1 MSPPRTRPRRPSVTV
16 THETRPK
23 GPPRAPPRRDPLQSA
38 YGNSVANT
46 IVFTDPLV
54 ITASPP
60 KPADTITFEP
70 EVITARPPPA
80 APSKTITFEPEVI
93 TARPP
98 PAVPSKTAVPSRT
111 ITFEPVVITARAP
124 AQPEKPPQTAG
135 SEAIVLAPVTIYGR
149 APPREAAAK
158 DPAPAAKVGKDG
170 EVVFEP
176 DVIVGRA
183 PGVSVEAGE
192 GPDQTGP
199 LGKMAPD
206 DKRPPSAT
214 DLKHVDPDGTPKPKA
229 TAGEEG
235 EAVVP
240 EGEDEES
247 ERKPGAP
254 VSKDDKVSEEGLPKP
269 AAVAQQAA
277 APQPAA
283 AAESGGVADLAAW
296 RSRVSAATAAT
307 PRPTLGSAPVAS
319 VTVIS
324 VTGRAAGARHR
335 AGGAAVAKD
344 ARKAVRPPP
353 EVPKQL
359 PPPPPTPV
367 PAADKLI
374 TDASDKEMPEQ
385 KLPVLEQRAP
395 DAAVPTM
402 DTELASDIGSK
413 IEIPPPEPKPELAP
427 GEKKPLDTKQVKKL
441 KDAKAKEPE
450 PDKRAK
456 PGQQMTLKDTAPK
469 PTPGVEVGTKGQSRK
484 KVALVLAELL
494 RSPDAEAGKI
504 VAESRQEAYPQS
516 ALEREYPALGEE
528 KKDEVVTDLKTQVDQ
543 IRAIAGISADE
554 LDQAIKSREE
564 SLQKLAAGAK
574 DAFADADKE
583 AKEETKKSGEEAA
596 EKIAGAREAIDEDTI
611 QKMIAATGEA
621 DPEVVKLRRDKGLR
635 DLSRRAA
642 RQDVYYEKTGERRI
656 KALDASHTRMRNAYK
671 NAAKADQE
679 KIFKK
684 VFDEARKAKKTDDE
698 AKKQAT
704 TQSESDALPY
714 FQWAARRTEDLK
726 RQFQALTTEAA
737 GTTKT
742 HRDGMKTALESAK
755 GLLRDWAEQ
764 KIAEQESW
772 WDQIIRMFR
781 EWRQDAA
788 DDAAA
793 WEEARNEALRDS
805 LVGDLQM
812 IDDIHAAAASG
823 VNMQAYIQERGLDQA
838 QSTVLQTYFGGDKDA
853 PRDAVG
859 AVAAGM
865 RMRVRMARKPG
876 ITEFMK
882 SEVMKRP
889 DGEWRQ
895 LGKIGNAERPPFN
908 VVGLGSDLHAAMDQ
922 WGTDEAKIYTALAN
936 LTPVQA
942 RAIRA
947 FYQTRYNRS
956 LDDHL
961 ESEMSG
967 AELTRAQAL
976 LEGNQTLA
984 DVATLREAMSGPG
997 TDEDAIMQVLRNKSA
1012 EERAAIVAQYKKQ
1025 YGVDLNAELKD
1036 ELDDGWSSHHDY
1048 DRASALMAGDTA
1060 KADAIAIDQAMH
1072 GGITGAG
1079 TDEGAITRIYE
1090 QTRTEVEAEAARK
1103 GWSTAE
1109 MEAEIKRRNLAIEQK
1124 YETKYGDPTR
1134 KLDGTSGQPSALRAA
1149 FKSEMSDAEL
1159 DLANALADNDIVAA
1173 DAARIGVEKE
1183 SFITSDETVNKV
1195 LESQY
1200 ARARKD
1206 AERDKTLDLQFRAEV
1221 DALRD
1226 KPWSRE
1232 QWAREREKAKG
1243 EVEATAKAQAKLNMS
1258 KLENAFDDKYSKF
1271 GKGGLQVLIAFNMSG
1286 DDQDKAWKL
1295 IKQGG
1300 VLEPAQEIFYAVNGI
1315 GTDVDALKRVLKG
1328 KSPAE
1333 IDAIRKQWKKLYP
1346 NEPDLDSRIYEEV
1359 GGRDER
1365 DMKWGLEGEPQTLD
1379 GKIKRAQER
1388 MDYEKTAYSLGN
1400 SFSGEERAFM
1410 EEEYKALVEEKASF
1424 EKLSLSMPPRRPDE
1438 SNEVY
1443 IARLL
1448 DETDA
1453 LREPKRQNE
1462 SDDEYAARLAKASS
1476 QGALLDK
1483 YAYSKE
1489 SFNLQEGYF
1498 DRSVEDHRA
1507 AVDSLADTVAN
1518 IAAIVATVIVIA
1530 VASFFTAGTGGAA
1543 IIAALAS
1550 AKVAAAAAIAAAA
1563 ATIASKQLLKG
1574 KAYSRQE
1581 MGVDAIVGVVDAIAS
1596 YATAGLGGGLLKS
1609 LRAGAPA
1616 SKLATMA
1623 SNTKIAGKLAKAA
1636 ASERLA
1642 TRVFAN
1648 ALAEGMEGVASTLP
1662 SALVGNVLDEKNW
1675 AKGNPLTNILGG
1687 TLIQTGIGAGL
1698 SGGLGGLGG
1707 IGKHVDEVADALP
1720 RGRKELA
1727 SGLAENSDLLAKRGA
1742 PADRLAAWKGW
1753 KVDNPG
1759 RPYKEFLNEFDAGIL
1774 AKEVDD
1780 SARHALQ
1787 REMRGE
1793 LLSGIPP
1800 AQRGQFADVPI
1811 HVMSDADFQ
1820 RFTKSA
1826 SGKAVVVFENG
1837 MPRVILR
1844 EGADLTALREEGIHL
1859 LQSRD
1864 PKLAKKFAKIDE
1876 TRLANWKNLDL
1887 DEQLDLYHTKLDIE
1901 LDAQQRLVK
1910 SLDEELAGLDD
1921 PALRKGLLER
1931 REAALKNFE
1940 NLKNRLDEV
1949 TGITP
1954 TERLKIAKGE
1964 IDPPQ
1969 YLDQEPRLFTKNA
1982 HDPAKSSELTEVLG
1996 RKAAAE
2002 GAIVTI
2008 RRELAESA
2016 DKGLSHRMQGI
2027 LNDLDFVWN
2036 ELGNRT
2042 TSFLAH
2048 VRREIRASGKFPS
2061 HKFDVSRGV
2070 ESFLEALRSV
2080 RDLKQIDKLEEF
2092 VAGTKRLFDVKG
2104 VSLVHID
2111 PFVKL
2116 APLIESPRKLFSL
2129 VEDLASLGSFR
2140 KKALPD
2146 VAEVVGTV
2154 ARSSADGPRL
2164 AGELTDDLA
2173 ALAEKAKV
2181 RDKIDKSLKLADW
2194 TEAQKALDDAG
2205 DALKAK
2211 IAKIPGADGDGL
2223 NKVLEEMSRT
2233 GRFNWDVFKETL
2245 TEAYP
2250 LEKQKFTPLRDIVE
2264 DLKKAAIEGKEAW
2277 LDIDVGPILH
2287 WGPVLEKL
2295 HGELDEAGQKA
2306 LIKLVRDKLAEKL
2319 PKLSSEGYKSY
2330 RHLIRDK
2337 VMDHVIAG
2345 SSPRAQMKRFKA
2357 FMEVVRDR
2365 DNASIGEYFSAF
2377 RRKIFEGGEVRKIQ
2391 GPLSGATNVKGASRQ
2406 IDGVGEMVDGAL
2418 EVPNGKKI
2426 PDGPQEG
2433 GRYLVEDKAGNSF
2446 DLDQARIYSDR
2457 LEKGTLKTADPEEVK
2472 GLIYFAEDPKHASR
2486 IVNKLDGE
2494 GLDRRIMVATFDEQG
2509 ELCFLPR
2516 TIAPPPPPPP
2526 AELVKP

>member
-1 MSPPRTRPRRPSVTV
+1 M
-16 THETRPK
+16 
-23 GPPRAPPRRDPLQSA
+23 
-38 YGNSVANT
+38 
-46 IVFTDPLV
+46 
-54 ITASPP
+54 
-60 KPADTITFEP
+60 
-70 EVITARPPPA
+70 
-80 APSKTITFEPEVI
+80 
-93 TARPP
+93 
-98 PAVPSKTAVPSRT
+98 
-111 ITFEPVVITARAP
+111 
-124 AQPEKPPQTAG
+124 
-135 SEAIVLAPVTIYGR
+135 LAPVTIYGR

-656 KALDASHTRMRNAYK
+656 KALD
-671 NAAKADQE
+671 
-679 KIFKK
+679 
-684 VFDEARKAKKTDDE
+684 
-698 AKKQAT
+698 
-704 TQSESDALPY
+704 
-714 FQWAARRTEDLK
+714 
-726 RQFQALTTEAA
+726 
-737 GTTKT
+737 
-742 HRDGMKTALESAK
+742 
-755 GLLRDWAEQ
+755 
-764 KIAEQESW
+764 
-772 WDQIIRMFR
+772 
-781 EWRQDAA
+781 
-788 DDAAA
+788 
-793 WEEARNEALRDS
+793 
-805 LVGDLQM
+805 
-812 IDDIHAAAASG
+812 
-823 VNMQAYIQERGLDQA
+823 
-838 QSTVLQTYFGGDKDA
+838 
-853 PRDAVG
+853 
-859 AVAAGM
+859 
-865 RMRVRMARKPG
+865 
-876 ITEFMK
+876 
-882 SEVMKRP
+882 
-889 DGEWRQ
+889 
-895 LGKIGNAERPPFN
+895 
-908 VVGLGSDLHAAMDQ
+908 
-922 WGTDEAKIYTALAN
+922 
-936 LTPVQA
+936 
-942 RAIRA
+942 
-947 FYQTRYNRS
+947 
-956 LDDHL
+956 
-961 ESEMSG
+961 
-967 AELTRAQAL
+967 
-976 LEGNQTLA
+976 
-984 DVATLREAMSGPG
+984 
-997 TDEDAIMQVLRNKSA
+997 
-1012 EERAAIVAQYKKQ
+1012 
-1025 YGVDLNAELKD
+1025 
-1036 ELDDGWSSHHDY
+1036 
-1048 DRASALMAGDTA
+1048 
-1060 KADAIAIDQAMH
+1060 
-1072 GGITGAG
+1072 
-1079 TDEGAITRIYE
+1079 
-1090 QTRTEVEAEAARK
+1090 
-1103 GWSTAE
+1103 
-1109 MEAEIKRRNLAIEQK
+1109 
-1124 YETKYGDPTR
+1124 
-1134 KLDGTSGQPSALRAA
+1134 
-1149 FKSEMSDAEL
+1149 
-1159 DLANALADNDIVAA
+1159 
-1173 DAARIGVEKE
+1173 
-1183 SFITSDETVNKV
+1183 
-1195 LESQY
+1195 
-1200 ARARKD
+1200 
-1206 AERDKTLDLQFRAEV
+1206 
-1221 DALRD
+1221 
-1226 KPWSRE
+1226 
-1232 QWAREREKAKG
+1232 
-1243 EVEATAKAQAKLNMS
+1243 
-1258 KLENAFDDKYSKF
+1258 
-1271 GKGGLQVLIAFNMSG
+1271 
-1286 DDQDKAWKL
+1286 
-1295 IKQGG
+1295 
-1300 VLEPAQEIFYAVNGI
+1300 
-1315 GTDVDALKRVLKG
+1315 
-1328 KSPAE
+1328 
-1333 IDAIRKQWKKLYP
+1333 
-1346 NEPDLDSRIYEEV
+1346 
-1359 GGRDER
+1359 
-1365 DMKWGLEGEPQTLD
+1365 
-1379 GKIKRAQER
+1379 
-1388 MDYEKTAYSLGN
+1388 
-1400 SFSGEERAFM
+1400 
-1410 EEEYKALVEEKASF
+1410 
-1424 EKLSLSMPPRRPDE
+1424 
-1438 SNEVY
+1438 
-1443 IARLL
+1443 
-1448 DETDA
+1448 
-1453 LREPKRQNE
+1453 
-1462 SDDEYAARLAKASS
+1462 
-1476 QGALLDK
+1476 
-1483 YAYSKE
+1483 
-1489 SFNLQEGYF
+1489 
-1498 DRSVEDHRA
+1498 
-1507 AVDSLADTVAN
+1507 
-1518 IAAIVATVIVIA
+1518 
-1530 VASFFTAGTGGAA
+1530 
-1543 IIAALAS
+1543 
-1550 AKVAAAAAIAAAA
+1550 
-1563 ATIASKQLLKG
+1563 
-1574 KAYSRQE
+1574 
-1581 MGVDAIVGVVDAIAS
+1581 
-1596 YATAGLGGGLLKS
+1596 
-1609 LRAGAPA
+1609 
-1616 SKLATMA
+1616 
-1623 SNTKIAGKLAKAA
+1623 
-1636 ASERLA
+1636 
-1642 TRVFAN
+1642 
-1648 ALAEGMEGVASTLP
+1648 
-1662 SALVGNVLDEKNW
+1662 
-1675 AKGNPLTNILGG
+1675 
-1687 TLIQTGIGAGL
+1687 
-1698 SGGLGGLGG
+1698 
-1707 IGKHVDEVADALP
+1707 
-1720 RGRKELA
+1720 
-1727 SGLAENSDLLAKRGA
+1727 
-1742 PADRLAAWKGW
+1742 
-1753 KVDNPG
+1753 
-1759 RPYKEFLNEFDAGIL
+1759 
-1774 AKEVDD
+1774 
-1780 SARHALQ
+1780 
-1787 REMRGE
+1787 
-1793 LLSGIPP
+1793 
-1800 AQRGQFADVPI
+1800 
-1811 HVMSDADFQ
+1811 
-1820 RFTKSA
+1820 
-1826 SGKAVVVFENG
+1826 
-1837 MPRVILR
+1837 
-1844 EGADLTALREEGIHL
+1844 
-1859 LQSRD
+1859 
-1864 PKLAKKFAKIDE
+1864 
-1876 TRLANWKNLDL
+1876 
-1887 DEQLDLYHTKLDIE
+1887 
-1901 LDAQQRLVK
+1901 
-1910 SLDEELAGLDD
+1910 
-1921 PALRKGLLER
+1921 
-1931 REAALKNFE
+1931 
-1940 NLKNRLDEV
+1940 
-1949 TGITP
+1949 
-1954 TERLKIAKGE
+1954 
-1964 IDPPQ
+1964 
-1969 YLDQEPRLFTKNA
+1969 
-1982 HDPAKSSELTEVLG
+1982 
-1996 RKAAAE
+1996 
-2002 GAIVTI
+2002 
-2008 RRELAESA
+2008 
-2016 DKGLSHRMQGI
+2016 
-2027 LNDLDFVWN
+2027 
-2036 ELGNRT
+2036 
-2042 TSFLAH
+2042 
-2048 VRREIRASGKFPS
+2048 
-2061 HKFDVSRGV
+2061 
-2070 ESFLEALRSV
+2070 
-2080 RDLKQIDKLEEF
+2080 
-2092 VAGTKRLFDVKG
+2092 
-2104 VSLVHID
+2104 
-2111 PFVKL
+2111 
-2116 APLIESPRKLFSL
+2116 
-2129 VEDLASLGSFR
+2129 
-2140 KKALPD
+2140 
-2146 VAEVVGTV
+2146 
-2154 ARSSADGPRL
+2154 GPRL